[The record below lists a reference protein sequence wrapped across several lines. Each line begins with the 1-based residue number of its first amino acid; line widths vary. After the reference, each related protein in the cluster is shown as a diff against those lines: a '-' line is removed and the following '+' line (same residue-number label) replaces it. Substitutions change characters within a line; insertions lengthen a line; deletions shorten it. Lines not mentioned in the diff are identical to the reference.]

1 MELAKSQYI
10 AIAIIVLLAVIIYIL
25 FRLCDVIASIIS
37 LILKIL
43 IIISFVYIG
52 LQYFLEE
59 ESFNSFIEN
68 INFYTSEIEF
78 GLNVDIKKLDARYW
92 TDLFGNKKNMVCN
105 FL

>member
-10 AIAIIVLLAVIIYIL
+10 AIAIIVLLAIIIYIL

-52 LQYFLEE
+52 LKYCLEE
-59 ESFNSFIEN
+59 ESFDSFIEN
-68 INFYTSEIEF
+68 IRFYTSEIEF
-78 GLNVDIKKLDARYW
+78 GLNVDIRKIDAGYW
-92 TDLFGNKKNMVCN
+92 TDLFGKYKKLISF